1 MSEDFWN
8 ILISERFPAADARHQ
23 PLVVLD
29 CGSGIGRVTKNLLIR
44 YFNEDYA
51 YIWPCFGTIKY
62 CHAWL
67 RNVLIFPYL
76 DLNTKY
82 FHLGLQ
88 NRNSTDDKG
97 AFELGCIVCPVAIK
111 YNKIFVDVF
120 SNSRKYEHRLI
131 DEMLAYAVKSEGRYV
146 WACKNYDGHVESDLL
161 AEGVVTGAVTTP
173 LDVVIKTRL
182 MVQGSQNHY
191 KGISDCVRT
200 IVKEEGSHALFK
212 GIGSETS
219 VYPELANFFTFA
231 LSMLYYFGF
240 MCKIYKH
247 NYFILGSCCRESAC
261 YYIGAYLTNNV
272 ENSSY
277 NISALAT
284 TDVENPGYYIGA
296 YLANDVKNPS
306 YNIGASA
313 TTVVENP
320 GYYIGAYLAKDVENL
335 GYNIGASA
343 TTVVETKVSTSNK
356 WVAPY
361 SKTM

>member
-1 MSEDFWN
+1 MEV
-8 ILISERFPAADARHQ
+8 RK
-23 PLVVLD
+23 
-29 CGSGIGRVTKNLLIR
+29 TKGKHSTLTIYTSFLLL
-44 YFNEDYA
+44 
-51 YIWPCFGTIKY
+51 
-62 CHAWL
+62 L
-67 RNVLIFPYL
+67 R
-76 DLNTKY
+76 
-82 FHLGLQ
+82 
-88 NRNSTDDKG
+88 
-97 AFELGCIVCPVAIK
+97 
-111 YNKIFVDVF
+111 VDVMTELALLKGRYKERLDKCTNF
-120 SNSRKYEHRLI
+120 LNIVSISNPLYSHVQEVYEERYEHRLI